1 MNMPEYSSN
10 RSAVPT
16 PGGSILPL
24 VAPLLIIVQ
33 ILFSVITYFLLPAT
47 VPSHWNAAGQVDSYM
62 SKLGFILVFL
72 GISIGINLM
81 LQVIRALTALD
92 NDPQK
97 RQAATFILS
106 CISIFVVVV
115 GIVTQVI
122 TSAVILHW

>member
-1 MNMPEYSSN
+1 M
-10 RSAVPT
+10 
-16 PGGSILPL
+16 
-24 VAPLLIIVQ
+24 
-33 ILFSVITYFLLPAT
+33 ITYVLLPAT

-81 LQVIRALTALD
+81 LQAIRALTALD

-97 RQAATFILS
+97 RQAATLILS

-115 GIVTQVI
+115 GLVTQVI
-122 TSAVILHW
+122 TTAVILHW